1 MSQEFF
7 NRTVAEYNKETPML
21 KKFLHTTSLLAV
33 TSSAAFWAVA
43 AQAAPGGGIQ
53 KTSYAPT
60 AQAASTNAALT
71 ETSQLGSPAN
81 SGTLVFSAPP
91 RESAAEGNA
100 TYGPIAQYL
109 SQALGKPVVYKHS
122 DNWLTYQ
129 TEMQKGGYDIVFDGP
144 HFTGWR
150 INRTQHTPLVKFP
163 GEHLFVVV
171 VKKDDTRVAELKQ
184 LVGRPVCGMAS
195 PNLGTL
201 TLLNQFDNP
210 ARQPV
215 VLNTNGWDNIY
226 KGLISGR
233 CIGAVLPISNL
244 QKYDKAGSYTR
255 VIYHGTAMPNQAFS
269 AGLRVSPQ
277 DQVKIKQALLSSQ
290 ADSATAQLRQIYAI
304 DQALVPATKA
314 EYVALGGML
323 KDIWGY
329 Q

>member
-1 MSQEFF
+1 
-7 NRTVAEYNKETPML
+7 ML
-21 KKFLHTTSLLAV
+21 KKFFHTTTFLALA
-33 TSSAAFWAVA
+33 SSAVLWTAA
-43 AQAAPGGGIQ
+43 AQAAPGGAIQ

-60 AQAASTNAALT
+60 TQTASTNTGLT
-71 ETSQLGSPAN
+71 DTTQLGSPAN

-100 TYGPIAQYL
+100 TYGPIAEYL

-129 TEMQKGGYDIVFDGP
+129 TEMQKGSYDIVFDGP

-150 INRTQHTPLVKFP
+150 INRMQHNPLVKFP
-163 GEHLFVVV
+163 GEHTFVVI
-171 VKKDDTRVAELKQ
+171 VKKDDARVADIKQ

-215 VLNTNGWDNIY
+215 VISTNGWDNIY
-226 KGLISGR
+226 KGLISGH
-233 CIGAVLPISNL
+233 CVGAVLPISNL
-244 QKYDKAGSYTR
+244 QKYDKAGAYTR

-269 AGLRVSPQ
+269 AGPRVSPQ
-277 DQVKIKQALLSSQ
+277 DQIKIKQALLSRQ
-290 ADSATAQLRQIYAI
+290 ADNATAQLRQVYAV
-304 DQALVPATKA
+304 DQALVPATRE

-323 KDIWGY
+323 KDVWGY

>member
-1 MSQEFF
+1 
-7 NRTVAEYNKETPML
+7 ML
-21 KKFLHTTSLLAV
+21 KQFLHTATLIALA
-33 TSSAAFWAVA
+33 SGAALWTAA
-43 AQAAPGGGIQ
+43 AQAGPGGGIK
-53 KTSYAPT
+53 KTSYAPAT
-60 AQAASTNAALT
+60 Q
-71 ETSQLGSPAN
+71 PAN
-81 SGTLVFSAPP
+81 AKPAPVETVYLGTTSNNGTLVFSAPP

-100 TYGPIAQYL
+100 TYGPIADYL
-109 SQALGKPVVYKHS
+109 TQSLGKPVVYKHS

-144 HFTGWR
+144 HFNGWR
-150 INRTQHTPLVKFP
+150 INRMQHNPLVKFP

-171 VKKDDTRVAELKQ
+171 VKKDDTRVAEMKQ

-210 ARQPV
+210 SRQPV
-215 VLNTNGWDNIY
+215 VMNTNGWDNIY
-226 KGLISGR
+226 KGLVSGR
-233 CIGAVLPISNL
+233 CVGAVLPLSNL
-244 QKYDKAGSYTR
+244 QKYDKAGNYTR
-255 VIYHGTAMPNQAFS
+255 IVYHGTAMPNQAFS
-269 AGLRVSPQ
+269 AGPRVSPQ
-277 DQVKIKQALLSSQ
+277 DQAKIKQALLSKQ

-304 DQALVPATKA
+304 DRALVAATRE

>member
-1 MSQEFF
+1 
-7 NRTVAEYNKETPML
+7 ML
-21 KKFLHTTSLLAV
+21 KKFLYTTTFLTLA
-33 TSSAAFWAVA
+33 SSAALWTVT
-43 AQAAPGGGIQ
+43 AQAGPGGAIQ
-53 KTSYAPT
+53 KTSYAPS
-60 AQAASTNAALT
+60 AQTASTNTALT
-71 ETSQLGSPAN
+71 DTAQLGSSAN

-100 TYGPIAQYL
+100 TYGPVAEYL

-129 TEMQKGGYDIVFDGP
+129 TEMQKGSYDIVFDGP

-150 INRTQHTPLVKFP
+150 INKMQHTPLVKFP

-171 VKKDDTRVAELKQ
+171 VKKDDARVTDIKQ
-184 LVGRPVCGMAS
+184 LSGRPVCGMAS

-215 VLNTNGWDNIY
+215 VMNTSGWDNIY
-226 KGLISGR
+226 KGLVSGR
-233 CIGAVLPISNL
+233 CAGAVLPLSNL
-244 QKYDKAGSYTR
+244 QKYDKAGAYTR
-255 VIYHGTAMPNQAFS
+255 VVYRGSAMPNQAFS
-269 AGLRVSPQ
+269 AGPRVSPQ
-277 DQVKIKQALLSSQ
+277 DQIKIKQALLSKQ
-290 ADSATAQLRQIYAI
+290 ADNATAQVRQVYAM
-304 DQALVPATKA
+304 DHALVPATRE